1 MMRAAVKRT
10 IPVPLLMSNA
20 FAPTTSN
27 KTGLW
32 SPTQPR
38 YQNKT
43 APCSVHCPCGQDI
56 PLVEMLV
63 ARRRFRDA
71 WRVLLSENPF
81 PGVCGRVCF
90 HPCERGCNRGHFD
103 APVSIHALERFLD
116 DEAWSKG
123 YEERIPTSPPSG
135 KRIAVIGSG
144 PAGLAAAFFLSRLG
158 HACDVLE
165 AESHAGGLLRYGIPS
180 YRLPLEALEREI
192 KRIEALGVRILC
204 SHRVD
209 VDFLSQLRQSY
220 DALFISCGKGCSK
233 RLGIPG
239 EELAIDGLCF
249 LKQSMQSGSK
259 SAEKAVV
266 PLTSSS
272 TAAVIGGGNSA
283 MDVARSL
290 LRLGVSPII
299 VYRRRREDMP
309 AFSDEIHRAS
319 AEGVQIMEL
328 SAPLSITAGQSGLT
342 LQIQR
347 MRINGM
353 GPDGRMRVAP
363 IPGDTSLLQVDQ
375 IYAAIGADAAE
386 PWMIPPPYADRLS
399 LSHSVS
405 VLESANNLPTVY
417 GGDSVNKEESV
428 ADAIAS
434 GKEAAIILDAYFK
447 GGSASVGPA
456 VERCRIGDGRALSM
470 EIYRNGLRGQRS
482 ERVVEF
488 ADLNPAYFDHAEPG
502 RGEVIPPALSIGS
515 FAEIE
520 KTLDLE
526 EAVRQA
532 ERCFQCGLCNDCDN
546 CRTFC
551 PEVAVLIKAE
561 EGSQPDS
568 AINSWQRWI
577 DADFCKGCGICVTEC
592 PRSAMVLEEP
602 SS

>member
-1 MMRAAVKRT
+1 MHGPAKRI
-10 IPVPLLMSNA
+10 IPVPLFMSNA
-20 FAPTTSN
+20 FTPTTGN

-32 SPTQPR
+32 SPAQPR

-43 APCSVHCPCGQDI
+43 APCSVQCPCGQDI
-56 PLVEMLV
+56 PLVEMLT

-71 WRVLLSENPF
+71 WHILLSENPF

-90 HPCERGCNRGHFD
+90 HPCERGCNRGPFD

-116 DEAWSKG
+116 DEAWSNG
-123 YEERIPTSPPSG
+123 YEERFPVIPPSG

-144 PAGLAAAFFLSRLG
+144 PAGLAAAYFLSRLG
-158 HACDVLE
+158 HACDIFE

-192 KRIEALGVRILC
+192 KRVEALGVRILC

-209 VDFLSQLRQSY
+209 ADFLSQLQSY
-220 DALFISCGKGCSK
+220 DALFIGCGKGCSK

-239 EELAIDGLCF
+239 EELAVDGLCF
-249 LKQSMQSGSK
+249 LKQSMQSESK
-259 SAEKAVV
+259 RPEKALV
-266 PLTSSS
+266 PPASSS

-319 AEGVQIMEL
+319 AEGVQFMEL
-328 SAPLSITAGQSGLT
+328 CAPLSITAGQNGLF
-342 LQIQR
+342 LEIQK
-347 MRINGM
+347 MRISGI

-363 IPGDTSLLQVDQ
+363 IPEDTTLLRVDR
-375 IYAAIGADAAE
+375 IYTAIGTDAAE
-386 PWMIPPPYADRLS
+386 PWMIPPPTADRLPF
-399 LSHSVS
+399 SHSVS
-405 VLESANNLPTVY
+405 LLESANNIPTVY
-417 GGDSVNKEESV
+417 GGDSVNEEESV

-434 GKEAAIILDAYFK
+434 GKEAAIILDTYFK
-447 GGSASVGPA
+447 DGSASIGPA
-456 VERCRIGDGRALSM
+456 VERCRIGPGQGLSM
-470 EIYRNGLRGQRS
+470 EIYMHGPRSQRS
-482 ERVVEF
+482 RRVVEF

-502 RGEVIPPALSIGS
+502 RGEVIPPAQSISS

-520 KTLDLE
+520 KTFDRE

-551 PEVAVLIKAE
+551 PEVAVLFDAE
-561 EGSQPDS
+561 QGLQPDS
-568 AINSWQRWI
+568 APGGWQRRI
-577 DADFCKGCGICVTEC
+577 AADFCKGCGICVTEC
-592 PRSAMVLEEP
+592 PRCAMVLEEP